1 MAELLMLIDKFGR
14 TIDYLRISVTD
25 RCNLR
30 CSYCIP
36 KGFNDFETPDHWLT
50 FDELMRVVRAFVR
63 LGTKRFRLTGGE
75 PLVRKNLT
83 DLVHRIKKIDEVED
97 LSITTNGTL
106 LTSHAKSLFE
116 AGLDRLNISLDSLN
130 RKNIEDITGLD
141 CLEQVMEGLRT
152 AKQLGFHKIKIN
164 MVVLP
169 DKNMA
174 EIERMLEFCI
184 EHGFIL
190 CLIEVMPMGKTGQN
204 MTTVSL
210 QPIIQELRKHYDLRS
225 TMKIIGNGP
234 ARYWETSTGN
244 VCLGL
249 ITPLSQHFCATC
261 NRVRLSVDGTL
272 YMCLGQDNNF
282 ALRPLLRNHC
292 SDKELDQ
299 AIQEA
304 IELKPKE
311 HDFLKQPNKIMRI
324 MSKTGG

>member
-1 MAELLMLIDKFGR
+1 MLIDKFGR

-272 YMCLGQDNNF
+272 YMCLGQDNSF

>member
-1 MAELLMLIDKFGR
+1 MLIDKFGR

-152 AKQLGFHKIKIN
+152 AKLLGFHKIKIN

-282 ALRPLLRNHC
+282 ALRPLL
-292 SDKELDQ
+292 
-299 AIQEA
+299 
-304 IELKPKE
+304 
-311 HDFLKQPNKIMRI
+311 KIGRAHV
-324 MSKTGG
+324 

>member
-1 MAELLMLIDKFGR
+1 MLIDKFGR

-272 YMCLGQDNNF
+272 YMCLGQDNSF
-282 ALRPLLRNHC
+282 ALRPLLKNHC

>member
-1 MAELLMLIDKFGR
+1 MLIDKFGR

-83 DLVHRIKKIDEVED
+83 DLVYRIKKIDEVED

-210 QPIIQELRKHYDLRS
+210 QPIIQELRKHYDLHS

-272 YMCLGQDNNF
+272 YMCLGQDNSF
-282 ALRPLLRNHC
+282 VLRPLLRNHC

>member
-1 MAELLMLIDKFGR
+1 MLIDKFGR

-83 DLVHRIKKIDEVED
+83 DLVYRIKKIDEVED

-106 LTSHAKSLFE
+106 LTSHAKLLFE

-210 QPIIQELRKHYDLRS
+210 QPIIQELRKHYDLHS

-272 YMCLGQDNNF
+272 YMCLGQDNSF
-282 ALRPLLRNHC
+282 VLRPLLRNHC

>member
-1 MAELLMLIDKFGR
+1 MLIDKFGR

-36 KGFNDFETPDHWLT
+36 KGFKDFETPDHWLT

-174 EIERMLEFCI
+174 EIERMFEFCI

-204 MTTVSL
+204 MTIVSL

-234 ARYWETSTGN
+234 ARYWETATGN

-272 YMCLGQDNNF
+272 YMCLGQDNSF

>member
-1 MAELLMLIDKFGR
+1 MLIDKFGR

-299 AIQEA
+299 VIQEA

>member
-1 MAELLMLIDKFGR
+1 MLIDKFGR

>member
-1 MAELLMLIDKFGR
+1 MLIDKFGR

-83 DLVHRIKKIDEVED
+83 DLVYRIKKIDEVED

-210 QPIIQELRKHYDLRS
+210 QPIIQELRKHYDLHS

-272 YMCLGQDNNF
+272 YMCLGQDNSF

>member
-1 MAELLMLIDKFGR
+1 MLIDKFGR

-210 QPIIQELRKHYDLRS
+210 QPIIQELRKHYDLHS

-249 ITPLSQHFCATC
+249 ITPLSQHFCTTC

-282 ALRPLLRNHC
+282 ALRPLLKNHC

>member
-1 MAELLMLIDKFGR
+1 MLIDKFGR

-234 ARYWETSTGN
+234 ARYWETATGN

-272 YMCLGQDNNF
+272 YMCLGQDNSF

>member
-1 MAELLMLIDKFGR
+1 MLIDKFGR

-152 AKQLGFHKIKIN
+152 AKLLGFHKIKIN

-210 QPIIQELRKHYDLRS
+210 QPIIQELRKHYDLHS

-272 YMCLGQDNNF
+272 YMCLGQDNSF

>member
-1 MAELLMLIDKFGR
+1 MLIDKFGR

-83 DLVHRIKKIDEVED
+83 DLVYRIKKIDEVED

-210 QPIIQELRKHYDLRS
+210 QPIIQELRKHYDLHS

>member
-1 MAELLMLIDKFGR
+1 MLIDKFGR

-141 CLEQVMEGLRT
+141 CLEKVMEGLRT

-210 QPIIQELRKHYDLRS
+210 QPIIQELRKHYDLHS

-272 YMCLGQDNNF
+272 YMCLGHDNSF

>member
-299 AIQEA
+299 VIQEA

>member
-1 MAELLMLIDKFGR
+1 MLIDKFGR

-50 FDELMRVVRAFVR
+50 FDELMRVVCAFVR

-210 QPIIQELRKHYDLRS
+210 QPIIQELRKHYDLHS

-272 YMCLGQDNNF
+272 YMCLGQDNSF

>member
-1 MAELLMLIDKFGR
+1 MLIDKFGR

-116 AGLDRLNISLDSLN
+116 AGLDRLNISLDSLK

>member
-1 MAELLMLIDKFGR
+1 MLIDKFGR

-210 QPIIQELRKHYDLRS
+210 QPIIQELRKHYDLHS

-272 YMCLGQDNNF
+272 YMCLGQDNSF

>member
-1 MAELLMLIDKFGR
+1 MLIDKFGR

-190 CLIEVMPMGKTGQN
+190 CLIEVMPMGKTGKN

>member
-1 MAELLMLIDKFGR
+1 MLIDKFGR

-249 ITPLSQHFCATC
+249 ITPLSQHFCTTC

-282 ALRPLLRNHC
+282 ALRPLLKNHC

>member
-1 MAELLMLIDKFGR
+1 
-14 TIDYLRISVTD
+14 
-25 RCNLR
+25 
-30 CSYCIP
+30 
-36 KGFNDFETPDHWLT
+36 
-50 FDELMRVVRAFVR
+50 
-63 LGTKRFRLTGGE
+63 
-75 PLVRKNLT
+75 
-83 DLVHRIKKIDEVED
+83 
-97 LSITTNGTL
+97 
-106 LTSHAKSLFE
+106 
-116 AGLDRLNISLDSLN
+116 
-130 RKNIEDITGLD
+130 
-141 CLEQVMEGLRT
+141 
-152 AKQLGFHKIKIN
+152 

-272 YMCLGQDNNF
+272 YMCLGQDNSF

>member
-1 MAELLMLIDKFGR
+1 MLIDKFGR

-50 FDELMRVVRAFVR
+50 FDELMRVVCAFVR

-75 PLVRKNLT
+75 PLVRKNLI

-152 AKQLGFHKIKIN
+152 VKQLGFHKIKIN

-210 QPIIQELRKHYDLRS
+210 QPIIQELRKHYDLHS

-299 AIQEA
+299 VIQEA

>member
-1 MAELLMLIDKFGR
+1 MLIDKFGR

-249 ITPLSQHFCATC
+249 ITPLSQHFCETC

-282 ALRPLLRNHC
+282 VLRPLLRNHC

>member
-1 MAELLMLIDKFGR
+1 MLIDKFGR

-210 QPIIQELRKHYDLRS
+210 QPIIQELRKHYDLHS

-272 YMCLGQDNNF
+272 YMCLGQDNSF

-324 MSKTGG
+324 MSKTG

>member
-50 FDELMRVVRAFVR
+50 FDELMRVVCAFVR

-210 QPIIQELRKHYDLRS
+210 QPIIQGLRKHYDLRS

-234 ARYWETSTGN
+234 ARYWETATGN

-272 YMCLGQDNNF
+272 YMCLGQDNSF

>member
-1 MAELLMLIDKFGR
+1 MLIDKFGR

-210 QPIIQELRKHYDLRS
+210 QPIIQELRKHYDLHS

-249 ITPLSQHFCATC
+249 ITPLSRHFCATC

-272 YMCLGQDNNF
+272 YMCLGQDNSF
-282 ALRPLLRNHC
+282 VLRPLLRNHC

>member
-1 MAELLMLIDKFGR
+1 MLIDKFGR

-152 AKQLGFHKIKIN
+152 AKLLGFHKIKIN

-210 QPIIQELRKHYDLRS
+210 QPIIQELRKHYDLHS

>member
-1 MAELLMLIDKFGR
+1 MLIDKFGR

-210 QPIIQELRKHYDLRS
+210 QPIIQELRKHYDLHS

-272 YMCLGQDNNF
+272 YMCLGQDNSF

-299 AIQEA
+299 TIQEA

>member
-1 MAELLMLIDKFGR
+1 MLIDKFGR

-234 ARYWETSTGN
+234 ARYWETATGN

-272 YMCLGQDNNF
+272 YMCLGQDNSF
-282 ALRPLLRNHC
+282 ALRPLLKNHC

>member
-1 MAELLMLIDKFGR
+1 MLIDKFGR

-83 DLVHRIKKIDEVED
+83 DLVYRIKKIDEVED

-272 YMCLGQDNNF
+272 YMCLGQDNSF

>member
-1 MAELLMLIDKFGR
+1 MLIDKFGR

-63 LGTKRFRLTGGE
+63 LGAKRFRLTGGE

-106 LTSHAKSLFE
+106 LTSHAKLLFE

-272 YMCLGQDNNF
+272 YMCLGQDNSF

>member
-1 MAELLMLIDKFGR
+1 MLIDKFGR

-249 ITPLSQHFCATC
+249 ITPLSQHFCETC

>member
-1 MAELLMLIDKFGR
+1 MLIDKFGR

-152 AKQLGFHKIKIN
+152 AKLLGFHKIKIN

>member
-1 MAELLMLIDKFGR
+1 MLIDKFGR

-106 LTSHAKSLFE
+106 LTSHAKLLFE

-272 YMCLGQDNNF
+272 YMCLGQDNSF

>member
-1 MAELLMLIDKFGR
+1 MLIDKFGR

-83 DLVHRIKKIDEVED
+83 DLVYRIKKIDEVED

>member
-1 MAELLMLIDKFGR
+1 MLIDKFGR

-169 DKNMA
+169 DKNIA

-210 QPIIQELRKHYDLRS
+210 QPIIQELRKHYDLHS

-272 YMCLGQDNNF
+272 YMCLGQDNSF
-282 ALRPLLRNHC
+282 ALRPLLKNHC

>member
-1 MAELLMLIDKFGR
+1 MLIDKFGR

-210 QPIIQELRKHYDLRS
+210 QPIIQELRKHYDLHS

-249 ITPLSQHFCATC
+249 ITPLSQHFCETC

-282 ALRPLLRNHC
+282 VLRPLLRNHC